1 MKRHIKTAVYI
12 ILILLAVV
20 SVIQGAKNAL
30 YYSQDFQ
37 YDAAL
42 ALRCG
47 INPYEVSLSETGIMS
62 QGPVAE
68 FYRVFEEAGA
78 PQKMEANQFPSLLML
93 LFPMTFLPYR
103 AARVLWL
110 ILNLLFTA
118 GICLLLRKTFLK
130 DMQKDVFNMMMLLM
144 LAGTP
149 FRNQLGVG
157 QHTLFSFFFF
167 LLAVYLSEREKKV
180 SSALALAVS
189 YFKYTLTAPLAVYFL
204 YKRRFKEFII
214 SLIPHVILTAVGA
227 AMLGKGFIDMIREPL
242 KVSSLLAGEGSIDIG
257 ALSEGASISPVFT
270 VIIMLGLVVMAFI
283 LPENEDDRFFSL
295 LILLSLIMTYHRI
308 YDFFVLTAASA
319 GTVLMKAGKEG
330 FDLKKLKRPELAK
343 GAMYCL
349 LLLYFYFVLRIFG
362 ENRHALMAG
371 AVLYYGYLIVY
382 ISFFRRDP
390 SGSGT
395 GGNDAG

>member
-180 SSALALAVS
+180 SSGLALAVS

-270 VIIMLGLVVMAFI
+270 GIIMLGLVVMAFI

-308 YDFFVLTAASA
+308 YDFFVDRKS
-319 GTVLMKAGKEG
+319 V
-330 FDLKKLKRPELAK
+330 
-343 GAMYCL
+343 
-349 LLLYFYFVLRIFG
+349 V
-362 ENRHALMAG
+362 
-371 AVLYYGYLIVY
+371 
-382 ISFFRRDP
+382 
-390 SGSGT
+390 
-395 GGNDAG
+395 

>member
-1 MKRHIKTAVYI
+1 MKKGIKIAVYI
-12 ILILLAVV
+12 ILFLLAAV
-20 SVIQGAKNAL
+20 SGIQGAKNAL

-47 INPYEVSLSETGIMS
+47 INPYEMSLDDAGSVSE
-62 QGPVAE
+62 GPLAE

-103 AARVLWL
+103 TARVLWL
-110 ILNLLFTA
+110 VLNLLFTA

-130 DMQKDVFNMMMLLM
+130 GMQKDVFNMMMLLM
-144 LAGTP
+144 IAGTP
-149 FRNQLGVG
+149 YRNQLGVG

-167 LLAVYLSEREKKV
+167 LLAVYLSERERKV
-180 SSALALAVS
+180 WSGLALAVS
-189 YFKYTLTAPLAVYFL
+189 YFKYTLTAPLALYFL
-204 YKRRFKEFII
+204 YKRRFKEFLI
-214 SLIPHVILTAVGA
+214 SLIPHIFMTALGAVI
-227 AMLGKGFIDMIREPL
+227 LGKGFIDMIREPL

-257 ALSEGASISPVFT
+257 ALSGGASLSPVFT
-270 VIIMLGLVVMAFI
+270 VVIMLGLAVMAFI
-283 LPENEDDRFFSL
+283 LPDNEDERFFSL
-295 LILLSLIMTYHRI
+295 LVLLSLVMTYHRI
-308 YDFFVLTAASA
+308 YDFFVLTAASM
-319 GTVLMKAGKEG
+319 GTVLMKAGTEG
-330 FDLKKLKRPELAK
+330 FDIRKLKKPEMVT
-343 GAMYCL
+343 GALYSL
-349 LLLYFYFVLRIFG
+349 LILYFYFILRLFG

-371 AVLYYGYLIVY
+371 AVLYYGYLIFF